1 MTLDKTAMLLS
12 LSVNFLKIA
21 ERLTV
26 TVNKARNLLL
36 VDRKGKLGKLFVH
49 LSCIPL
55 KLSVTPILIYCRS
68 LIARDRFMKYLKKTF
83 NRFGEEIRHILV
95 KSR

>member
-36 VDRKGKLGKLFVH
+36 VDRKGKLGKLFIY
-49 LSCIPL
+49 LSCITL
-55 KLSVTPILIYCRS
+55 KRSLTPILI
-68 LIARDRFMKYLKKTF
+68 
-83 NRFGEEIRHILV
+83 
-95 KSR
+95 